1 MSTNHTDK
9 TGWTGKSPD
18 PSFEQPSDKTAP
30 VSDKTPSVPSQPN
43 SSETAG
49 FHPLLPDS
57 LYQLTAL
64 EAAPRLL
71 GHTLVRKTEDGEIRC
86 RIIETEAYGGV
97 EDKGSH
103 AFGGRSTARTSIM
116 FEAGGCAYVYLIY
129 GMYSCLNVV
138 TGHQGDPQAVL
149 IRAVEPLT
157 ELDQL
162 LMRKYRQINSHKAAD
177 LSNGPG
183 KLCRALRIDRSLNG
197 LSLRTPGEPL
207 WLEAGTHTQNFEI
220 VESPRINIDY
230 AEEYAAKPWRFNIKD
245 HPYVSVKPKSVVIN
259 GTFQELLIN

>member
-1 MSTNHTDK
+1 MNAKDRDSEQGTKK
-9 TGWTGKSPD
+9 TEQNQLNTEGPTGY
-18 PSFEQPSDKTAP
+18 AL
-30 VSDKTPSVPSQPN
+30 
-43 SSETAG
+43 
-49 FHPLLPDS
+49 PLLPAS

-103 AFGGRSTARTSIM
+103 AFGGRNTARTSIM
-116 FEAGGCAYVYLIY
+116 FGAGGSAYVYLIY
-129 GMYSCLNVV
+129 GMYSCLNLV
-138 TGHQGDPQAVL
+138 TGEEGDPQAVL

-157 ELDQL
+157 ELDRL
-162 LMRKYRQINSHKAAD
+162 LMSRYRETRSRKPAD

-197 LSLRTPGEPL
+197 FDMRTPGGPI
-207 WLEAGTHTQNFEI
+207 WLEAGEFSQNFGI
-220 VESPRINIDY
+220 AASPRINIDY
-230 AEEYAAKPWRFNIKD
+230 AEEYAAKPWRYTVKD
-245 HPYVSVKPKSVVIN
+245 HPFVSVKVKGAASFS
-259 GTFQELLIN
+259 TFQELLIHGE

>member
-1 MSTNHTDK
+1 MNDEHMSNPNTDDRI
-9 TGWTGKSPD
+9 TEMTASESPARQHD
-18 PSFEQPSDKTAP
+18 EQRIPP
-30 VSDKTPSVPSQPN
+30 PR
-43 SSETAG
+43 
-49 FHPLLPDS
+49 LLPS
-57 LYQLTAL
+57 SIYQVTAL

-71 GHTLVRKTEDGEIRC
+71 GHTLVRRTEDGEIRS

-103 AFGGRSTARTSIM
+103 AFGGRRTNRTSIM
-116 FEAGGCAYVYLIY
+116 FGEGGSAYVYLIY

-138 TGHQGDPQAVL
+138 TGREGDPQAVL
-149 IRAVEPLT
+149 IRATEPLT
-157 ELDQL
+157 EVDRLI
-162 LMRKYRQINSHKAAD
+162 MAKYRDIQSRKPAD

-197 LSLRTPGEPL
+197 LDLRAPGGPI
-207 WLEAGTHTQNFEI
+207 WLEAGDEHQDFDI

-245 HPYVSVKPKSVVIN
+245 HPFVSVKAKHAPIC
-259 GTFQELLIN
+259 GTFQGLQLR